1 MANEKG
7 TYSNP
12 YTYEEFEDLLNE
24 GNWNGGHVIYE
35 GVTYYYNHDGIQGSD
50 GCDGCNGCGEGSG
63 CGCGCG
69 CGCGEGCGC
78 GCGCGCG
85 EGCGCGCGGLIAGTE
100 SIRPSGMPAD
110 REIVITWQ
118 GGYFTSTTGPSVSA
132 VMKDVSSG
140 QETSAMAC
148 WESAFRVRIEA
159 RMRILIG
166 GEYRLFEQAIYYEIP
181 QHYRI

>member
-85 EGCGCGCGGLIAGTE
+85 EGCGCGCGY
-100 SIRPSGMPAD
+100 
-110 REIVITWQ
+110 W
-118 GGYFTSTTGPSVSA
+118 
-132 VMKDVSSG
+132 
-140 QETSAMAC
+140 
-148 WESAFRVRIEA
+148 
-159 RMRILIG
+159 RILSGTGYVIIRGVSIDFSWGNGTSKEEVTITIDNVSDG
-166 GEYRLFEQAIYYEIP
+166 GFASAEWDEGEDYKIIISCTRGGSTDTCSYIIP
-181 QHYRI
+181 DVFRA